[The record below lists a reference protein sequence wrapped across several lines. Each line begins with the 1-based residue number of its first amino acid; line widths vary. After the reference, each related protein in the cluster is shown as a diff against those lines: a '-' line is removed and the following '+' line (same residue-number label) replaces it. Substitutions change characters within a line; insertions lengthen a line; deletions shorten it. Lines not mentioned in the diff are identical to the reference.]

1 MKPRLLPTKEQPLS
15 YVGWAQDKG
24 IIWKDGLGGLP
35 LQCKIYVL
43 FNLATLY
50 SLRIIA
56 SIAIILIYTRYY
68 SKNSLWK
75 NILLTVGC
83 FAFAAGGYFILHD
96 ANTSWPTKVFGG
108 IGSMIFFGCGGMFM
122 CMMTLYNIITRIPF
136 LIIYDDRLD
145 IYEQRKRTYRTI
157 YFKDVVQFRQFSIYS
172 NKYIAI
178 DYCTKPLMRKMEES
192 SCLTKR
198 VMKFNASVTGAI
210 ESIPVQNLTMRGKEI
225 CNTLNNRMKIW
236 KSQCN

>member
-1 MKPRLLPTKEQPLS
+1 MKQTDKNIKE
-15 YVGWAQDKG
+15 
-24 IIWKDGLGGLP
+24 IR
-35 LQCKIYVL
+35 IYH
-43 FNLATLY
+43 
-50 SLRIIA
+50 
-56 SIAIILIYTRYY
+56 
-68 SKNSLWK
+68 SLWK

-122 CMMTLYNIITRIPF
+122 CMMTLYNLITRIPF

>member
-1 MKPRLLPTKEQPLS
+1 MKQTDNTNIKE
-15 YVGWAQDKG
+15 
-24 IIWKDGLGGLP
+24 IR
-35 LQCKIYVL
+35 IYHS
-43 FNLATLY
+43 F
-50 SLRIIA
+50 
-56 SIAIILIYTRYY
+56 
-68 SKNSLWK
+68 WK
-75 NILLTVGC
+75 NMLLTIGC
-83 FAFAAGGYFILHD
+83 LAFAASGYFILHD
-96 ANTSWPTKVFGG
+96 VHTSWPTKVFGG

-122 CMMTLYNIITRIPF
+122 FMMTLYNITTRIPF

-145 IYEQRKRTYRTI
+145 VYEQRKRTYRTI
-157 YFKDVVQFRQFSIYS
+157 YFKDVERFRQISIYS

-225 CNTLNNRMKIW
+225 CYTLNSRMKIW
-236 KSQCN
+236 RMQCN

>member
-1 MKPRLLPTKEQPLS
+1 
-15 YVGWAQDKG
+15 
-24 IIWKDGLGGLP
+24 
-35 LQCKIYVL
+35 
-43 FNLATLY
+43 
-50 SLRIIA
+50 
-56 SIAIILIYTRYY
+56 
-68 SKNSLWK
+68 
-75 NILLTVGC
+75 
-83 FAFAAGGYFILHD
+83 
-96 ANTSWPTKVFGG
+96 
-108 IGSMIFFGCGGMFM
+108 
-122 CMMTLYNIITRIPF
+122 MMTLYNLITRIPF